1 MGVDHGVPAGV
12 LSQRTTVAG
21 SMQAIAAATRAGAGQ
36 PRDRGADERRRYGAW
51 GYGAVQG
58 PVHEVSKLAGR
69 LGVAGRGIRAIWTM
83 RPPQHGQSSSE
94 RPVSWW

>member
-1 MGVDHGVPAGV
+1 MRSRPVRCR
-12 LSQRTTVAG
+12 STRRVAG
-21 SMQAIAAATRAGAGQ
+21 STQAICSGDQSLAPAQ
-36 PRDRGADERRRYGAW
+36 PLDRGADERRRCGAW